1 MTDQT
6 LIADATQLGKSSE
19 GQFLLYLVV
28 AVAISRLISLAFYP
42 LMDTTEARYA
52 EIARFMVE
60 TGDWVTPWFDPS
72 VPFWGKPPLS
82 FWMTAASFKLFGVH
96 EFAARLPHWLAGL
109 AVLWLVWGVAM
120 RHSKR
125 LAIWAIALLVG
136 AAMFFLSAGAVMT
149 DMAMLVGTTMA
160 MRGFWLGLYGSAIER
175 RRERWLLFI
184 GLGIG
189 LLAKGP
195 IAIVLSV
202 VPIFFWVVVS
212 RNISVAW
219 RELPWVRGSLLTLL
233 IALPWY
239 VLAEIRTP
247 GFLDYFIV
255 GEHFNRFLISGWKG
269 DLYGSAHHFPRGTI
283 WFFLLVDLLPWIL
296 VLPVLYIVQV
306 VRAEKLQ
313 AVSNDR
319 AWKNYLWVWGLTP
332 AVFFTFAG
340 NILWP
345 YVLPGFPALA
355 LLTSTWLDRN
365 SKPHIVD
372 RFLSVGLATTTLL
385 FGAYIVGLKV
395 TGFDKER
402 SQKALIADYQSRRQF
417 DEQLIYVGARQFS
430 ADFYSKRQAIFVSDV
445 SDLSNRTQ
453 YSSAYVAI
461 PNNQIAI
468 MPILLK
474 TSLQF
479 IAVHGRYTLYRAD
492 NEKSR

>member
-1 MTDQT
+1 MTVHT
-6 LIADATQLGKSSE
+6 SIGDATQSGESCK
-19 GQFLLYLVV
+19 GRFLLYLVF
-28 AVAISRLISLAFYP
+28 AVAISRMISLAFYP

-82 FWMTAASFKLFGVH
+82 FWMTAASFKIFGVN
-96 EFAARLPHWLAGL
+96 ELAARLPHWLAGL
-109 AVLWLVWGVAM
+109 AVLWLVWGIAI

-125 LAIWAIALLVG
+125 LAIWTIALLVG

-160 MRGFWLGLYGSAIER
+160 MRGFWLGLHGSAIER
-175 RRERWLLFI
+175 RHECWWLFI

-195 IAIVLSV
+195 IAIVLSL
-202 VPIFFWVVVS
+202 VPIFFWTIVS
-212 RNISVAW
+212 SNISVVW
-219 RELPWVRGSLLTLL
+219 RNLPWVKGSLLTLL

-255 GEHFNRFLISGWKG
+255 GEHFNRFLVPGWKG
-269 DLYGSAHHFPRGTI
+269 DLYGSAHQFPRGTI
-283 WFFLLVDLLPWIL
+283 WFFLLVDLLPWVL
-296 VLPVLYIVQV
+296 VLPVLYIIQLF
-306 VRAEKLQ
+306 RAEKLQ
-313 AVSNDR
+313 TVTNDR
-319 AWKNYLWVWGLTP
+319 AWMSYLWMWGLTA

-355 LLTSTWLDRN
+355 LLTSIWLDRN
-365 SKPHIVD
+365 PKPHIVD
-372 RFLSVGLATTTLL
+372 RFLSVGLVTTTVL
-385 FGAYIVGLKV
+385 FAVYIVGLKV

-417 DEQLIYVGARQFS
+417 DEELIYVGARQFS
-430 ADFYSKRQAIFVSDV
+430 ADFYSKRQAIFVPDMSY
-445 SDLSNRTQ
+445 LSNRTQ
-453 YSSAYVAI
+453 YSSAYLAI
-461 PNNQIAI
+461 PNNQVAT
-468 MPILLK
+468 MPISLK
-474 TSLQF
+474 KSLQL
-479 IAVHGRYTLYRAD
+479 ISVHGRYTLYRAD
-492 NEKSR
+492 HEKK